1 MLPVAVLCC
10 SSYRSAFNE
19 LRLRTNPC
27 PGGPSGQEPARGR
40 RRQAARGA
48 QGRRVNVRPR
58 QHPVAADDPVRGL
71 RLLGHLLRLQGIK
84 ESLFLRC
91 GKASHR
97 PGREV
102 PGVRPPSTAWKK
114 VSCHLGER
122 KATWVATS
130 ASAAAA
136 CAAWCAALRRASR
149 RHPIAARARARRR
162 SSVRAV
168 WSGWIRTATAA
179 AMTLSLCSP
188 LSHGGDGLP
197 IPYIILRKV
206 QQAKYALPL
215 WHVPFRDH
223 AFIHHSSTLAS
234 LTLSLHHS
242 CTDG

>member
-1 MLPVAVLCC
+1 MPWRPLRAGTRAWTPAASCARCPRTASKCTAPAAPRSGGRPSPWPPPPRAPPSPPGHQGEPVPALWQ
-10 SSYRSAFNE
+10 
-19 LRLRTNPC
+19 
-27 PGGPSGQEPARGR
+27 GGPP
-40 RRQAARGA
+40 
-48 QGRRVNVRPR
+48 PR
-58 QHPVAADDPVRGL
+58 AGGP
-71 RLLGHLLRLQGIK
+71 
-84 ESLFLRC
+84 RC
-91 GKASHR
+91 S
-97 PGREV
+97 
-102 PGVRPPSTAWKK
+102 PPSTAWKK

-122 KATWVATS
+122 KATWDATS

-136 CAAWCAALRRASR
+136 CAAWCAAARRASR
-149 RHPIAARARARRR
+149 RHPIAARPRARRR

-197 IPYIILRKV
+197 TPYIILRTV

-223 AFIHHSSTLAS
+223 AFIHHSSTLDS
-234 LTLSLHHS
+234 RTLSLHHS